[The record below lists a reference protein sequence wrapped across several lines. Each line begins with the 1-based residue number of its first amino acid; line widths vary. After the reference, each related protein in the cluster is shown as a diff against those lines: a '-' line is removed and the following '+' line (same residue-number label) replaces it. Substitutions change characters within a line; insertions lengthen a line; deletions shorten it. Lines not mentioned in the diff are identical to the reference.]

1 MNGGKDIKFGDDKRA
16 VAIVPSSEQNLYN
29 IANGELL
36 TDEFGN
42 PLITEVDTFYLPDA
56 TAKRSTSVTL
66 GDKTSSYTRKV
77 YRSLGVTT
85 ATYGDFDAYVGPNYV
100 GLTSV
105 LTVSSGIVSCP
116 QSVPLYNGG
125 SVSLDE
131 WPTHLEV
138 RTYTEQGEKNR
149 LYFPTDVGIGSI
161 LNFHPGDSI
170 KGKNIPEG
178 TFISRISYNGR
189 IILSDAHSGAS
200 ASEGK
205 IEVFRADTVVNK
217 HEPTLKVEETFKE
230 TSEVS
235 NTLLGVNRAEVQLS
249 LFSNV
254 SSYGLDPD
262 EFETYSFTD
271 GNSFGSWDSRFNT
284 KFAKDRYNAKHT
296 EETLESAIQ
305 ITSFPVP
312 YTYPFGPNFQQLGLY
327 NKDLFDRYL
336 KFIELGNDLHE
347 HFKSNG
353 SYSNEW
359 KNKFLPIAIA
369 TVTSGDADYAAGITT
384 SFAQIDTWTETWRD
398 IKNDQLNDP
407 VTGAKFDF
415 AAVGQ
420 LSDVIR
426 DKGYD
431 STNTRPG
438 YSSERTRY
446 SHMQSRRVFRYQPGR
461 ISGFTF
467 GLKSSTEKVTGS
479 LMEWGISNP
488 TDQYVFR
495 IDQGFLS
502 IVRRSTIPLEAS
514 ALERSGL
521 TILDQVS
528 TEGSDPF
535 DTDPNTG
542 TARKYWTINIPRD
555 KFNGDPLNGNGP
567 SGYLIKPDQVTMWK
581 IEFGWYGAIGV
592 RFYAYIPAGV
602 GEARW
607 VVIHTLVI
615 ENSLSGPSMQDSY
628 FRFKY
633 ELNVDDSADIRQP
646 QFLYKYGAS
655 YYIDGGDEGTQNV
668 YSASSGVKTIF
679 GGAAPKETLLG
690 FRSKDFILSSSGKNV
705 KNKKLIIPT
714 QLNVTTDSL
723 TEIKVETCKACPG
736 FGHVYTPGIAKT
748 DTNRSVELSFD
759 TASSVTAWGNSYFY
773 KTDEGAKLVAPSLYN
788 FYIGKVS
795 EPVGTAGSY
804 TKATIVG
811 YPGLSNTLINKS
823 ARSVGTVPVL
833 DRVLGITS
841 SIGIGVSYIHPVR
854 LSNRNFYAASDYK
867 FTGSKIEVQFLNP
880 QSKDDYSHFGD
891 FTIGLT
897 DVEPVVPAAG
907 DQLDGFSIAGVTT
920 SVLPDEKILQGLYS
934 HAYAALD
941 EKGVE
946 IAETWGATNPRGRL
960 GMDFRIPDVQGDG
973 PGMCSKITYEVQS
986 PQEINDCSLLTSNP
1000 QTNATGFFIQVSGS
1014 LPNIEWDGGQVTIVD
1029 ASGQP
1034 DTTNKTFVGTVKTY
1048 ISSGNTYSYIK
1059 ISDSITP
1066 PGGAGTTFTILIRPI
1081 KMTTLGN
1088 PIKTKLYNYS
1098 PWPLYLVAK
1107 LSDAS
1112 AINNISVK
1120 EIIGDF
1126 DRTISPKLYV
1136 SDVSNSNVTWLGSGE
1151 VTTANNNT
1159 TNVANPPTHFKEVE
1173 RLSGSEIDNQNVQT
1187 LRPATARDTLYVG
1200 ANSTLQIDMS
1210 KVFGSDRVVI
1220 TPDRNNAEAT
1230 FITGKKIDPGASGTI
1245 QVSMNYKEQ

>member
-16 VAIVPSSEQNLYN
+16 VSIVPGNEQNLYN

-56 TAKRSTSVTL
+56 TANRSTSVTL

-105 LTVSSGIVSCP
+105 LTISSGIVSCP
-116 QSVPLYNGG
+116 QNVLVLGG
-125 SVSLDE
+125 GTVSLDE

-138 RTYTEQGEKNR
+138 RTFEEQGEKNR
-149 LYFPTDVGIGSI
+149 LYFPTNVGIGSV
-161 LNFHPGDSI
+161 LNFYPGDSI
-170 KGKNIPEG
+170 KGANIPDG

-189 IILSDAHSGAS
+189 IILSDAHTGAS

-205 IEVFRADTVVNK
+205 IEVFRADKVVNK
-217 HEPTLKVEETFKE
+217 HDPTIKVEESFKE
-230 TSEVS
+230 SSEVS

-262 EFETYSFTD
+262 EFETYSYTG
-271 GNSFGSWDSRFNT
+271 GNSFGSWDTRFNS
-284 KFAKDRYNAKHT
+284 KFEKDRYNAKHT
-296 EETLESAIQ
+296 EETIESAIQ

-312 YTYPFGPNFQQLGLY
+312 YTYPYGPNFQQLGLY
-327 NKDLFDRYL
+327 NADLFQRYL

-347 HFKSNG
+347 HYKSNG

-359 KNKFLPIAIA
+359 KSQFLPIANT
-369 TVTSGDADYAAGITT
+369 TVAGGDANYAAGIKN
-384 SFAQIDTWTETWRD
+384 SFSQIDTWTDTWRD
-398 IKNDQLNDP
+398 IKDSQLIDP
-407 VTGAKFDF
+407 VTGSKLDF

-420 LSDVIR
+420 LSTTIAS
-426 DKGYD
+426 KSYD

-438 YSSERTRY
+438 YSSQRTRY
-446 SHMQSRRVFRYQPGR
+446 SYMQSRRVFRYQPGR

-467 GLKSSTEKVTGS
+467 GLKSSTEPVAGS
-479 LMEWGISNP
+479 KMEWGISNP
-488 TDQYVFR
+488 TDQYVFK
-495 IDQGFLS
+495 IEQGQLS
-502 IVRRSTIPLEAS
+502 IVRRSTVPLESS

-521 TILDQVS
+521 TILDQTKVA
-528 TEGSDPF
+528 GPDPF

-542 TARKYWTINIPRD
+542 SARQYWTIDIPRD

-607 VVIHTLVI
+607 VVIHTVVI

-668 YSASSGVKTIF
+668 YSASSGQKTIF
-679 GGAAPKETLLG
+679 GGAAAKETLLG

-705 KNKKLIIPT
+705 KNKKLVIPT

-748 DTNRSVELSFD
+748 DSSRSIELSFD
-759 TASSVTAWGNSYFY
+759 SASTVTAWGDSYFY

-804 TKATIVG
+804 TKATVVG
-811 YPGLSNTLINKS
+811 YPGASTALTKS
-823 ARSVGTVPVL
+823 ARSVGLVPVL

-841 SIGIGVSYIHPVR
+841 SIGIGVSYIHPVK
-854 LSNRNFYAASDYK
+854 LSNRTFYAASDYE
-867 FTGSKIEVQFLNP
+867 FTGSKIEIQFLNP
-880 QSKDDYSHFGD
+880 TNGDDYSHFGD
-891 FTIGLT
+891 FSIGLT
-897 DVEPVVPAAG
+897 DVSPVVPAAG

-920 SVLPDEKILQGLYS
+920 SVLPDTKILQGFYS
-934 HAYAALD
+934 HAYADLD

-946 IAETWGATNPRGRL
+946 NAEVWGTTNPPVRM
-960 GMDFRIPDVQGDG
+960 GMDFRIPSVEGDG
-973 PGMCSKITYEVQS
+973 AGRCSLVTYEVQT
-986 PQEINDCSLLTSNP
+986 PQRIDECTLLTANP
-1000 QTNATGFFIQVSGS
+1000 QTGASGFFIQVSGS
-1014 LPNIEWDGGQVTIVD
+1014 LPNIEWNGGQVTIRD
-1029 ASGQP
+1029 AAGQA
-1034 DTTNKTFVGTVKTY
+1034 DTTNKTFVGIVRTY
-1048 ISSGNTYSYIK
+1048 ISSGNSYSYIE

-1066 PGGAGTTFTILIRPI
+1066 PGGAGTTFSILIRPI
-1081 KMTTLGN
+1081 KMTTPGN

-1107 LSDAS
+1107 LSDAA

-1120 EIIGDF
+1120 ETIGDF

-1159 TNVANPPTHFKEVE
+1159 TNVANPPTHFKEIE
-1173 RLSGSEIDNQNVQT
+1173 RLSGSEIDTQNVQN
-1187 LRPATARDTLYVG
+1187 LRPGIVRDTLYVG
-1200 ANSTLQIDMS
+1200 ANSSLQIDMS
-1210 KVFGSDRVVI
+1210 KVFGTDRVVI

-1230 FITGKKIDPGASGTI
+1230 FITGKKIDSGASGTI
-1245 QVSMNYKEQ
+1245 EVSMNYKEQ